1 MDNFKLTFDVK
12 NANSYENAKKDLLQ
26 AKSSFEKLTEK
37 EQQKLIGELFD
48 VEIVERLTKMYRG

>member
-1 MDNFKLTFDVK
+1 MDKFKLTFDVK
-12 NANSYENAKKDLLQ
+12 TANNYENAKKDLLQ

-37 EQQKLIGELFD
+37 EQQKLIGELFN